1 MALHELATNAL
12 KHNPRGTQAIS
23 WEVLANEAEPKLRF
37 IWSETRSPEGTPV
50 KAANSGRKLLER
62 IVPQALSG
70 KGTLTVTAAR
80 VTWVLAAPLPMVGDV
95 IDGAPAAEGAG
106 EVFSLTQ

>member
-1 MALHELATNAL
+1 
-12 KHNPRGTQAIS
+12 
-23 WEVLANEAEPKLRF
+23 
-37 IWSETRSPEGTPV
+37 
-50 KAANSGRKLLER
+50 LLER

-80 VTWVLAAPLPMVGDV
+80 VTWVLAAPLPMVGDE